1 MDDGVEALAGF
12 VGAEGG
18 ADKVAERVGQRGEDC
33 NLLLNSVLVTEMRAA
48 PRPRRGEEFFQP
60 NDLGWLDS
68 CDEHRN
74 EEIKKAAAGIPNF
87 SRIRRV
93 LLRQIAITN
102 FINPC

>member
-1 MDDGVEALAGF
+1 MALKLWPVLSARRA
-12 VGAEGG
+12 VRTRLPSASVR
-18 ADKVAERVGQRGEDC
+18 AGEDC

-48 PRPRRGEEFFQP
+48 PRPWRGEEFFQP

-74 EEIKKAAAGIPNF
+74 EEIKPAAAGIPNF